1 MRLGSFLGAVLL
13 ATSWL
18 HGAGCGAGQDMDPA
32 QEPAQEPAPAECAIE
47 RTAHCVARHLN
58 RDPCKGEPIQ
68 VGTHCDDIFI
78 CVADE
83 RAARAIMD
91 AASGFKC
98 APGPG
103 EPALCAGSP
112 WTCQWG
118 SPGTIDA
125 AEHDAIC
132 AVTVLPAP
140 PTVACMVYV

>member
-1 MRLGSFLGAVLL
+1 MRLCSFLGAVLL

-18 HGAGCGAGQDMDPA
+18 HGAGCGAGQDM
-32 QEPAQEPAPAECAIE
+32 EPAQEPARCAIE
-47 RTAHCVARHLN
+47 RTAHCVAGPLN
-58 RDPCKGEPIQ
+58 TRPCKGEPIQ

-83 RAARAIMD
+83 HAARAIMD
-91 AASGFKC
+91 TASGFQC

-103 EPALCAGSP
+103 EPAMCAGSP
-112 WTCQWG
+112 WTCQWV
-118 SPGTIDA
+118 SPGAIDA

-140 PTVACMVYV
+140 PTLACMVYV

>member
-13 ATSWL
+13 ATAWL

-32 QEPAQEPAPAECAIE
+32 QEPAPAGCAIE
-47 RTAHCVARHLN
+47 RTAHCVATPLN

-91 AASGFKC
+91 AASGFTC

-103 EPALCAGSP
+103 EPAMCAGSP
-112 WTCQWG
+112 WTCQWN
-118 SPGTIDA
+118 PGTIDD
-125 AEHDAIC
+125 AELGAIC

-140 PTVACMVYV
+140 PTIACMVYV